1 MPEVEKSKNRIV
13 IPSSQDYLVEVDR
26 FLETRLKE
34 AGMNESDLAD
44 VAISV
49 SEAVNNAIFHG
60 NKCDLRKKITV
71 RVKVESGTVEVQ
83 VEDQG
88 KGFDPSEIANPVEGD
103 NLLKQVG
110 RGIFIIKSLMDRLD
124 FSFAPEG
131 GTILKMY
138 KSFQTTRRSSSPEAG
153 LPLAE

>member
-1 MPEVEKSKNRIV
+1 MPKVEKSKNCII
-13 IPSSQDYLVEVDR
+13 IPSSQDYLGEVDR

-60 NKCDLRKKITV
+60 NKCDLKKKITV
-71 RVKVESGTVEVQ
+71 RVRVTSGTVEVQ

-88 KGFDPSEIANPVEGD
+88 EGFDPSEIPNPVEGD
-103 NLLKQVG
+103 NLLRQVG
-110 RGIFIIKSLMDRLD
+110 RGIFIIKSLMDRLE

-131 GTILKMY
+131 GTILTMY
-138 KSFQTTRRSSSPEAG
+138 KSFQITGGSSSPEAR